1 MGNKRF
7 LKVFTIL
14 LISTAFIFSFSHFG
28 ALAIANGFGHKEKYA
43 QGTAAGGI
51 QLSGLTEEQAQQ
63 KLSSAVQKWKAS
75 NPVEIVYLAKTVK
88 LPAEQLHFSV
98 TESMVRV
105 KNGEAAPLVVTLD
118 HNRLRDLVSKS
129 FPDVSPDDV
138 DIARLDMAICH
149 AAARLETA
157 NLSFD
162 LSGYAVDGNE
172 KETTVSK
179 GSVANVSLAEATELE
194 NWAKQFPQ
202 VNIPAHG
209 MFSLFK
215 TAEKTGAS
223 FSNEALSMIA
233 TAIYGA
239 VLPTNFEIIERNT
252 GNELP
257 YYATLGK
264 EAKVVKGKLDFSFV
278 NPNPTAYQLKF
289 TVRNGAFSVSVAGR
303 PFLENYKMVLKD
315 QKTIGPETT
324 VQYHPALKADQSVVL
339 QAGKAGY
346 YAKVFRNIYSQ
357 NHGLLKS
364 VLLAED
370 FYPPVAQI
378 VAKGNPAQVE
388 NTEDSSE
395 TDNGSGHETD
405 TSTSGSSSKGSEKSA
420 GKETSKSKKS
430 AGTEASKKSEKS
442 TSTKAETS
450 KDRENSTSTK
460 AETSND
466 SKDSTGTH
474 DGKDNG
480 ADSKS

>member
-28 ALAIANGFGHKEKYA
+28 ALAIENGFGHKEKYA

-51 QLSGLTEEQAQQ
+51 ELSGLTEEQARQ
-63 KLSSAVQKWKAS
+63 KLSAAVQKWKAS
-75 NPVEIVYLAKTVK
+75 NSAEIVYLSKTVK
-88 LPAEQLHFSV
+88 LPAGLLHFSV
-98 TESMVRV
+98 TESMLRV
-105 KNGEAAPLVVTLD
+105 KNGQASSLVVTLD
-118 HNRLRDLVSKS
+118 NNGLRNLVSKS

-138 DIARLDMAICH
+138 DISRLDKAICH
-149 AAARLETA
+149 AAARLETT

-162 LSGYAVDGNE
+162 LSGYALDGSE

-179 GSVANVSLAEATELE
+179 GSVSNVSIAEATELE
-194 NWAKQFPQ
+194 NWAKQFPE

-209 MFSLFK
+209 MFSLLK

-223 FSNEALSMIA
+223 FSNEALSIVA
-233 TAIYGA
+233 TAVYGA

-257 YYATLGK
+257 YYAALGK

-289 TVRNGAFSVSVAGR
+289 TVHNGVFSVSVAGR

-315 QKTIGPETT
+315 KKTIHPETT
-324 VQYHPALKADQSVVL
+324 VQFQAALKTDQSVVV

-346 YAKVFRNIYSQ
+346 YARVFRNIYSR

-370 FYPPVAQI
+370 FYPPVAQR
-378 VAKGNPAQVE
+378 VAKGNPVQTE
-388 NTEDSSE
+388 NTDGSSE
-395 TDNGSGHETD
+395 TDNGSGNETD
-405 TSTSGSSSKGSEKSA
+405 TPTSGGNSESSGKSA
-420 GKETSKSKKS
+420 GAEAAKSSGKN
-430 AGTEASKKSEKS
+430 ADAEASKKNGKS
-442 TSTKAETS
+442 SSTKAG
-450 KDRENSTSTK
+450 
-460 AETSND
+460 TSND